1 MIKRPPPAPT
11 TLPEEMPPPRSRYNR
26 PRRPFSMRA
35 FLIGIALGVGL
46 GLGYAWVLNPVVEYA
61 TEPWQLGPADRDQY
75 MVAIALGFA
84 GDGNLDRAV
93 ERMLALYP
101 PNALA
106 LDPFQEFA
114 DAACRLATTG
124 YVDSNSGRRAI
135 RSMMTFY
142 QLQGKTGCADTL
154 IPDINMQPTA
164 VVQIELPTPTL
175 PPPATKTP
183 TAPAG
188 AGAAASPT
196 PPRIVVPTSAPQRD
210 FVLANVST
218 FCDPDRSGIIEVFVQ
233 DYDGVGIPGEA
244 VRVRWD
250 GGQDTFYT
258 GLQPERGPG
267 YADFQ
272 MEAGRE
278 YIIEMP
284 GRSDPSAQA
293 LGAVACTGDSG
304 ARAIVSYRAVFLPRG

>member
-1 MIKRPPPAPT
+1 MIRRPPPMPT

-26 PRRPFSMRA
+26 PRRPFSLRA
-35 FLIGIALGVGL
+35 FLIGVALGIGA
-46 GLGYAWVLNPVVEYA
+46 GLGYAWVLNPVVEYS
-61 TEPWQLGPADRDQY
+61 TEPWQLRQEDRDQY
-75 MVAIALGFA
+75 MVAVALAFA
-84 GDGNLDRAV
+84 GDGNLERAV
-93 ERMLALYP
+93 ERILSLYP
-101 PNALA
+101 RRAPALN
-106 LDPFQEFA
+106 PFQDFA

-142 QLQGKTGCADTL
+142 QLQGKTGCADAL
-154 IPDINMQPTA
+154 IPDIAAQPTT

-183 TAPAG
+183 TPPG
-188 AGAAASPT
+188 AAAASPT
-196 PPRIVVPTSAPQRD
+196 PPRIIVPTSVPQRD

-218 FCDPDRSGIIEVFVQ
+218 FCSEDISGVIEVFVQ
-233 DYDGVGIPGEA
+233 DFGRVGIPGQA

-258 GLQPERGPG
+258 GLKPERGPG

-293 LGAVACTGDSG
+293 LGAVPCTTETG
-304 ARAIVSYRAVFLPRG
+304 ARAIISYRAVFLPRG

>member
-1 MIKRPPPAPT
+1 MIKRPPPMPT
-11 TLPEEMPPPRSRYNR
+11 TLPGEMPPPRSRYNR
-26 PRRPFSMRA
+26 PRRPFSVRA
-35 FLIGIALGVGL
+35 FLIGIALGIGA
-46 GLGYAWVLNPVVEYA
+46 GLGYAWVLNPVVEYS
-61 TEPWQLGPADRDQY
+61 TEPWQLRQEDRDQY
-75 MVAIALGFA
+75 MVAVALGFA

-93 ERMLALYP
+93 ERMLSLYP
-101 PNALA
+101 RGAPA

-154 IPDINMQPTA
+154 IPDINAQPTA

-183 TAPAG
+183 TPPAG
-188 AGAAASPT
+188 IAAATSPT
-196 PPRIVVPTSAPQRD
+196 PPRIVVPTSVPQRD

-218 FCDPDRSGIIEVFVQ
+218 FCDEDISGVIEVFVQ
-233 DYDGVGIPGEA
+233 DFGGVGIPGQA

-258 GLQPERGPG
+258 GLKPERGPA

-272 MEAGRE
+272 MEPGRE

-293 LGAVACTGDSG
+293 LGAVACTTETG
-304 ARAIVSYRAVFLPRG
+304 ARATISYRAVFLPRG